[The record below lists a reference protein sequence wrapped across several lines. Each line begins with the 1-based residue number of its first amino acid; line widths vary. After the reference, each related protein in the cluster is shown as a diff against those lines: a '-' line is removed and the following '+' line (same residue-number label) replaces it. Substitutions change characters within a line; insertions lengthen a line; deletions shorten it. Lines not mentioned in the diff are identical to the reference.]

1 MATVMSEVRFFTSAT
16 ILVSEREQ
24 HGYWSF
30 LLVTCQDPYIN
41 PCNSDIFKWGL
52 SELLAFWLAVS
63 AHCGGDGS
71 GGGERGSPRGRDPGQ
86 TVRGGEKE
94 IRIGKYNSMN
104 RIKIFTK
111 KKENRR
117 YWSFLLV
124 TCQDPYINPCNS
136 DIFKWGLSELLAFWL
151 AVSAHCGGDGSGGGE
166 RGSPRGR
173 DPGQT
178 VRGGEKEIRIGKYNS
193 MNRIKIFTKKKENRS
208 ETAR

>member
-16 ILVSEREQ
+16 ILVSEREQHGSRVCRAFTCHLEEQ

-52 SELLAFWLAVS
+52 SELFAFWLAVS

-86 TVRGGEKE
+86 TGRGGEKE

-111 KKENRR
+111 KKENR
-117 YWSFLLV
+117 
-124 TCQDPYINPCNS
+124 N
-136 DIFKWGLSELLAFWL
+136 
-151 AVSAHCGGDGSGGGE
+151 
-166 RGSPRGR
+166 
-173 DPGQT
+173 PGQT
-178 VRGGEKEIRIGKYNS
+178 GRGGEKEIRIGKYNS

-208 ETAR
+208 ETVR